1 MPTIIPCRG
10 QRLVSAVSGVL
21 VTTTVKA
28 KTVTRRPICA
38 SLTPSDALMSGSSPV
53 GIISLVTERK
63 TAPASAM
70 SPTQGNFCTVLEWRR

>member
-10 QRLVSAVSGVL
+10 HRRVSAVRGVL

-28 KTVTRRPICA
+28 NTVTRRPICA
-38 SLTPSDALMSGSSPV
+38 SLTPRDALMSGRRPV

-63 TAPASAM
+63 TAPARARR
-70 SPTQGNFCTVLEWRR
+70 PVQGNLC